1 MINSVRFWANYLD
14 WLVSKTIQLH
24 QNPLEERGIAYP
36 MCRRQSQRIWNFRFL
51 LVKEQYQY
59 LPWRSFWELISSR
72 TLEMLVAFFS
82 PSFHFLLNNFA
93 ILLLFCPPYLFPPL
107 HSPPVRPSPPL
118 PSCPSVLSSPVP
130 FLPLLSHLIRIC
142 SFLPLFIPSCAFPP
156 LSCLPLCPFPSSLA
170 RFSSITSWNFSSCP
184 LCSLLSCF
192 PCHLCLPSLL
202 SHKEPETR
210 HLLINETWALPY

>member
-1 MINSVRFWANYLD
+1 
-14 WLVSKTIQLH
+14 
-24 QNPLEERGIAYP
+24 
-36 MCRRQSQRIWNFRFL
+36 
-51 LVKEQYQY
+51 
-59 LPWRSFWELISSR
+59 
-72 TLEMLVAFFS
+72 MLVAFFS

-156 LSCLPLCPFPSSLA
+156 SLA
-170 RFSSITSWNFSSCP
+170 FPFV
-184 LCSLLSCF
+184 LS
-192 PCHLCLPSLL
+192 HLHLSAFLPSP
-202 SHKEPETR
+202 PETSPPV
-210 HLLINETWALPY
+210 PYVPFCLASPATSASPPFSLTRSLRPDIS